1 LGPEVASLSQ
11 TGFAE
16 EVQRAVNG
24 CQAKMRI
31 LASQL
36 VVHLFGC
43 NMLLLEECVEDQF
56 TLAREFQL
64 VLPEVLLQ
72 DTHFFD
78 MFGHGDETVPPGA
91 GIKDEIKQRVKSV
104 PANRSE
110 NLSAFDGCVSGWL

>member
-1 LGPEVASLSQ
+1 LGQ

-24 CQAKMRI
+24 CQSQVWI
-31 LASQL
+31 FTSQL
-36 VVHLFGC
+36 VIHLFSC
-43 NMLLLEECVEDQF
+43 NVLLLEECIEDQL

-78 MFGHGDETVPPGA
+78 MFGHGDETDPPGA
-91 GIKDEIKQRVKSV
+91 GIKDEIKRWVKRDS
-104 PANRSE
+104 ANRSE